1 VVLLPFVAVGQTG
14 GKPLTDDDVISM
26 VRGGLAESTVISAIA
41 AQDTHFDVSAAA
53 LIKLKQQ
60 GVSPNIMN
68 AMLAAAR
75 RQSPSETPLLPPQN
89 FPNQTPPALPSAAP
103 PRSVSSAARANS
115 VMEEILGSWQGVYF
129 LYPQDMRIDLE
140 LRRAPSP
147 AGESIT
153 GEFRFEPLVQE
164 QRNFSG
170 TFQGSYQISG
180 QYDSSS
186 RTLALNPGQ
195 WIQRPNQP
203 VVGLKMTG
211 VFDARKGIVAGTFSG
226 PSNPNGTVLYFVLAR
241 PDRASQMLFG
251 PMTRVWEEAQPNRA
265 RPGLGR
271 INIGG
276 GFGSGRPLGSGGE
289 DIHKIAN
296 WASRLVSEYP
306 NIDLQNTYRVAIPAQ
321 NLFEDRYF
329 AANFGKTYDQLNE
342 GERQKIALGLRA
354 YLGERDGEKT
364 ELRRRYGF
372 LERYFAGFNIPA
384 VFLSVL
390 AQRGLRSWRDDTLE
404 RLRSLPADTTSF
416 ERIDAIDKAAKQD
429 LTNLWPSERTLV
441 DKEMDATR
449 GSLAGPVLTASAEQ
463 AVKSAEGYEGA
474 VALASWELR
483 QQGILKW
490 APILPKQEALDR
502 VYAQLDKLLT
512 ALMADELK
520 RTEAFG
526 RGAAALTNGRTWVSD
541 VKRRYG
547 FVMERSPV
555 LSALRQVQARRAKD
569 LTNAQPAITA
579 EINAQKSP
587 DGIDRLLASYFI
599 LPDDTETQPGAALV
613 NHARQMREIMAMENA
628 VVQVIRDRAKVLG
641 IPESKVGHL
650 PKDPD
655 GPNVEEMYDALQ
667 QRVGAYNENMKNTIA
682 RCRAGGFQN
691 DPVLAI
697 QCIGLFPVIGNNKY
711 DLQVTIT
718 HFDKVRNSC
727 RDLQEIGMAGYR
739 CAYSLGF
746 NQNNPIMDTTFG
758 ELVRAGGITEARF
771 LQANNGWIMMTLKER

>member
-1 VVLLPFVAVGQTG
+1 MSRNCFSIWRVSLLLLCVVLLPFVAVGQTG

-416 ERIDAIDKAAKQD
+416 ERIDAID
-429 LTNLWPSERTLV
+429 
-441 DKEMDATR
+441 
-449 GSLAGPVLTASAEQ
+449 
-463 AVKSAEGYEGA
+463 
-474 VALASWELR
+474 
-483 QQGILKW
+483 
-490 APILPKQEALDR
+490 
-502 VYAQLDKLLT
+502 
-512 ALMADELK
+512 
-520 RTEAFG
+520 
-526 RGAAALTNGRTWVSD
+526 
-541 VKRRYG
+541 
-547 FVMERSPV
+547 
-555 LSALRQVQARRAKD
+555 
-569 LTNAQPAITA
+569 
-579 EINAQKSP
+579 
-587 DGIDRLLASYFI
+587 
-599 LPDDTETQPGAALV
+599 
-613 NHARQMREIMAMENA
+613 
-628 VVQVIRDRAKVLG
+628 
-641 IPESKVGHL
+641 
-650 PKDPD
+650 
-655 GPNVEEMYDALQ
+655 
-667 QRVGAYNENMKNTIA
+667 
-682 RCRAGGFQN
+682 
-691 DPVLAI
+691 
-697 QCIGLFPVIGNNKY
+697 
-711 DLQVTIT
+711 
-718 HFDKVRNSC
+718 
-727 RDLQEIGMAGYR
+727 
-739 CAYSLGF
+739 
-746 NQNNPIMDTTFG
+746 
-758 ELVRAGGITEARF
+758 
-771 LQANNGWIMMTLKER
+771 